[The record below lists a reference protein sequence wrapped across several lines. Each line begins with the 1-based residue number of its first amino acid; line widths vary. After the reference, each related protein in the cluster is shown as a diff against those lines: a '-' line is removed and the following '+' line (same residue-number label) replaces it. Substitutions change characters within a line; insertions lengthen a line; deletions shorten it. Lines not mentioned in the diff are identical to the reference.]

1 MSTDP
6 KKLNKNE
13 TFPYR
18 VGEKFK
24 RSEMHKI
31 VGGSFRHGMTS
42 CSNGTEFLL
51 FHDSKKNKKFGYDV
65 WEGAQIDGS
74 FHYTGQGTIGDQ
86 KLNKSNKALIKSDD
100 LGHKIHLIESND
112 GICTYIGEFML
123 GEPQYEIRDAPDV
136 NKHKMRKVFVFKLI
150 PVTKSVLSE
159 NNFKIREVGFESK
172 IWTPPNSST
181 VVISNKVIPETSSQ
195 RHEHKLQADFGNYM
209 IQLGH
214 KVENYEFKFE
224 NFKGRLKPDLWIAD
238 LNYVVEAKASS
249 AREYVRLGIGQVLD
263 YVNLAKIQGIQMK
276 PALLLPNLPTSDLK
290 ELVSDL
296 GITLIV
302 RDMDSFVL
310 IEPK

>member
-1 MSTDP
+1 
-6 KKLNKNE
+6 
-13 TFPYR
+13 
-18 VGEKFK
+18 
-24 RSEMHKI
+24 
-31 VGGSFRHGMTS
+31 
-42 CSNGTEFLL
+42 
-51 FHDSKKNKKFGYDV
+51 
-65 WEGAQIDGS
+65 
-74 FHYTGQGTIGDQ
+74 
-86 KLNKSNKALIKSDD
+86 
-100 LGHKIHLIESND
+100 
-112 GICTYIGEFML
+112 
-123 GEPQYEIRDAPDV
+123 
-136 NKHKMRKVFVFKLI
+136 
-150 PVTKSVLSE
+150 
-159 NNFKIREVGFESK
+159 
-172 IWTPPNSST
+172 
-181 VVISNKVIPETSSQ
+181 
-195 RHEHKLQADFGNYM
+195 M